1 MAQHNALRGR
11 FWVGVV
17 LCGIAFGGCSGSSSG
32 PVPPPPPPPPP
43 PPAAKLAFI
52 GQPSNTVA
60 GAANTPAVQGAVPDA
75 QGNTGT
81 TATTRITG
89 GIGTNPGRGKTYM
102 SGVGGSL

>member
-52 GQPSNTVA
+52 GQPSNAVA
-60 GAANTPAVQGAVPDA
+60 GAANTPAGRVAGQEG

-81 TATTRITG
+81 TATTTTTQAL
-89 GIGTNPGRGKTYM
+89 GTNHP
-102 SGVGGSL
+102 SGTLAGT

>member
-52 GQPSNTVA
+52 GQPSNAVA
-60 GAANTPAVQGAVPDA
+60 GAANTPAVQVAVQDA
-75 QGNTGT
+75 QGNNGRTASSGRTEEFGADPAIGKIART
-81 TATTRITG
+81 TTVAA
-89 GIGTNPGRGKTYM
+89 
-102 SGVGGSL
+102 

>member
-43 PPAAKLAFI
+43 PPAAKLPFI
-52 GQPSNTVA
+52 GQPTNASA
-60 GAANTPAVQGAVPDA
+60 GAAKTPAVPVAAQAD
-75 QGNTGT
+75 QGNTVPPIT
-81 TATTRITG
+81 EKITAAIRMK
-89 GIGTNPGRGKTYM
+89 PP
-102 SGVGGSL
+102 SAPL